1 MIFYCFTLFLLEMPF
16 LTFFLTYKYKK
27 KKRREKTKMSIVIT
41 IGLIALTMGSL
52 LLIPFFIAAHHN
64 ED

>member
-1 MIFYCFTLFLLEMPF
+1 
-16 LTFFLTYKYKK
+16 
-27 KKRREKTKMSIVIT
+27 MSIVIT